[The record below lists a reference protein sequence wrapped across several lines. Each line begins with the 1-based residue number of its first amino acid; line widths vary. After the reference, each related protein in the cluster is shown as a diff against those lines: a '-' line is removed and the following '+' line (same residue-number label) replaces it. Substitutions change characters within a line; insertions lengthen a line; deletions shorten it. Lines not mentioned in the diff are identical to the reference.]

1 MYSLHEDPE
10 TTPSLRP
17 LSNNLSIANT
27 RAEVGSTLDRKEGLG
42 SEPPEGAHDTSSGPC
57 KESIARHHVALCL
70 YRPDQVVESDTHLAT
85 QELRQVSYREYHN
98 HSAFHPNKA

>member
-1 MYSLHEDPE
+1 MSVPWKVYSKE
-10 TTPSLRP
+10 TIF
-17 LSNNLSIANT
+17 IAI
-27 RAEVGSTLDRKEGLG
+27 
-42 SEPPEGAHDTSSGPC
+42 PEGAHDTSSGPC

-98 HSAFHPNKA
+98 HSAFQLHLLQLSQMIPTKPDQVPG